1 MKKLKKTM
9 LLILLLLVVIP
20 TLSGA
25 QQIEDEIKKIS
36 LKLKM
41 DKTYLNLKYLSTQM
55 DSVLTGKLQNIP
67 RTNSEKPYS
76 FTSSDNVQY
85 RIIFLNKGIDLDSIY
100 LMYVEEIKL
109 NTLSGE
115 SFFVDE
121 SIKDDTTQVLS
132 FKDLYTLKLSSSEYY
147 YLLLEQ
153 VQKFV
158 EENEVEILPSLLVIN
173 PDKRE
178 RSYMGMTSKD
188 NTDYFNFQKISSP
201 HYIPSAKKKLRSVRR
216 AEDLGKSFRLDASF
230 SRITFSLKSLDYSIG
245 STGFELSTIEP
256 ILNLL
261 PLESSNIFLGFRS
274 IFRISTEKNIEKASF
289 IDAKLMARLNT
300 HNSDI
305 YENIPFVMGGQAKL
319 NLNSGFGGE
328 FKLTR
333 IFGLPYITLK
343 GYLASKDFENPT
355 YLMKTSG
362 TTKDAY
368 FSNSQFEGTFSFYW
382 NGNTQMTS
390 RFKFDFGIAYFDI
403 WRATY
408 DLNNEVTFSD
418 AEGES
423 NIVPVF
429 GINYTFVPSGIP
441 LIGASLRVFDSR
453 ITAGGWI
460 KVFEFAP
467 ESVLRFEATA
477 TTEPLTRSLRA
488 WESSGGMFFQFRY
501 RYGLW

>member
-9 LLILLLLVVIP
+9 LLILLLLVVLP
-20 TLSGA
+20 TLFNA

-41 DKTYLNLKYLSTQM
+41 DKTYLNLKYISTQM
-55 DSVLTGKLQNIP
+55 DSVITGKLQNIP

-76 FTSSDNVQY
+76 FTSSNNVQY

-100 LMYVEEIKL
+100 IMYVEEIKL

-132 FKDLYTLKLSSSEYY
+132 FKDLYTLKLAGSPYY
-147 YLLLEQ
+147 YVLLNE

-158 EENEVEILPSLLVIN
+158 DENEVDILPSLLVIN

-178 RSYMGMTSKD
+178 KSYMGMTSKD
-188 NTDYFNFQKISSP
+188 NTDYFNFQKISNP
-201 HYIPSAKKKLRSVRR
+201 HYIPTAKKKLRSVRR
-216 AEDLGKSFRLDASF
+216 TEDLGKSFRLDASF
-230 SRITFSLKSLDYSIG
+230 SRLTFSLKTLDYSIG
-245 STGFELSTIEP
+245 STGFEVSTIEP

-274 IFRISTEKNIEKASF
+274 IFRISTQKDITKASY
-289 IDAKLMARLNT
+289 IDAKLMGRINT
-300 HNSDI
+300 KNSDVFGSQ
-305 YENIPFVMGGQAKL
+305 PFVMGGKAKL

-328 FKLTR
+328 LKLTR
-333 IFGLPYITLK
+333 MFGLPFITLK
-343 GYLASKDFENPT
+343 GYLASQNFEDPT
-355 YLMKTSG
+355 YLFKTSA
-362 TTKDAY
+362 TTKEAY

-390 RFKFDFGIAYFDI
+390 RFKFDFGVAYFDI

-408 DLNNEVTFSD
+408 DSNNEVTFSD
-418 AEGES
+418 AEGET

-453 ITAGGWI
+453 VTAGGWI
-460 KVFEFAP
+460 KIFEFAP
-467 ESVLRFEATA
+467 ESVLRFEAKA
-477 TTEPLTRSLRA
+477 ITEPLTRSLRA